1 MRTRLDRIRHAVCF
15 EIIGLILLVGV
26 LSQLGF
32 DSGRIGVVGIA
43 FSILATGWNYIY
55 NIWFDRILYRRYKT
69 AVKTTAI
76 RIIHSLGF
84 EAGLLF
90 VTIPIFVLGTK
101 KLLYGR
107 LLFLILV
114 WYFFISFMH
123 MFIILLM
130 IVYFQYLRYNK
141 INK

>member
-32 DSGRIGVVGIA
+32 DSSHIGVVGIA

-69 AVKTTAI
+69 IVKTTAI

-84 EAGLLF
+84 EAGLLL
-90 VTIPIFVLGTK
+90 VTIPILSWVLKVTLWQAFVLDIGMV
-101 KLLYGR
+101 
-107 LLFLILV
+107 LFLSHLCICL
-114 WYFFISFMH
+114 
-123 MFIILLM
+123 
-130 IVYFQYLRYNK
+130 
-141 INK
+141 

>member
-32 DSGRIGVVGIA
+32 DGSHVGVVGIA

-55 NIWFDRILYRRYKT
+55 NMWFDRMLYSRYKT
-69 AVKTTAI
+69 AAKTTVI

-84 EAGLLF
+84 EAGLLL
-90 VTIPIFVLGTK
+90 VTIPILSWVLKVTLWQAFVLDIGMV
-101 KLLYGR
+101 LFYLIYAYVYNIAYDR
-107 LLFLILV
+107 LFPIPAV
-114 WYFFISFMH
+114 
-123 MFIILLM
+123 
-130 IVYFQYLRYNK
+130 QAD
-141 INK
+141 

>member
-32 DSGRIGVVGIA
+32 DSSHIGVVGIA

-69 AVKTTAI
+69 IVKTTAI

-84 EAGLLF
+84 EAGLLL
-90 VTIPIFVLGTK
+90 VTIPILSWVLKVTLWQAFVLDIGMV
-101 KLLYGR
+101 LFYLIYAYVYNIAYDR
-107 LLFLILV
+107 LFP
-114 WYFFISFMH
+114 ISA
-123 MFIILLM
+123 
-130 IVYFQYLRYNK
+130 VQQD
-141 INK
+141 

>member
-32 DSGRIGVVGIA
+32 DGSHVGVVGIA

-55 NIWFDRILYRRYKT
+55 NIWFDRMLYRRYKT
-69 AVKTTAI
+69 AAKTTVI
-76 RIIHSLGF
+76 RIVHSLGF

-90 VTIPIFVLGTK
+90 VTIPILSWVLKVTLWQAFVLDIGMV
-101 KLLYGR
+101 
-107 LLFLILV
+107 LFYLIYAYVYNIAYDHL
-114 WYFFISFMH
+114 FPISE
-123 MFIILLM
+123 
-130 IVYFQYLRYNK
+130 VKENNK
-141 INK
+141 